1 MVDLDIFNLP
11 NRGSFQGWLAG
22 ANQIYSTNYG
32 RGGEVQPP
40 RTYQL
45 GLRFLF

>member
-1 MVDLDIFNLP
+1 MVDLDVFNLP
-11 NRGSFQGWLAG
+11 NSGRFQGWLAG
-22 ANQIYSTNYG
+22 ANQIYNANYT